1 MSPSQSPTLAPRPHK
16 SDSWL
21 LFNPERLAILLA
33 KQTPAQQDMDSGIPS
48 LNIPATPEDVELL
61 GGTPVEGLR
70 AVLDNLDALVYVSDF
85 ETHELLYMN
94 AYGRKIWG
102 SIDGR
107 KCWEVLQDSASPCDF
122 CTNHLLIDSAG
133 SPSPPHIWEFQNRL
147 DQRWYQCRD
156 QAIPWIDGRLV
167 RLEIATDITERKEME
182 LALKEA
188 HKKAKAA
195 ALEDDLTGLRNRRAF
210 FELGN
215 QLLKQ
220 SRRNGSPLAII
231 MLDLDHF
238 KQINDNHGHDAGDA
252 VLRHIGQVLESNVRE
267 ADIAARIGGE
277 EFAILLADAHAVEA
291 SDMAERL
298 LSLMQKT
305 PVWYRDVQIR
315 PTASF
320 GISSLHPEEPN
331 LENLMARAD
340 SAMYESKALGRGR
353 VRVKP

>member
-1 MSPSQSPTLAPRPHK
+1 MK
-16 SDSWL
+16 
-21 LFNPERLAILLA
+21 
-33 KQTPAQQDMDSGIPS
+33 SGIPS
-48 LNIPATPEDVELL
+48 LNLPTAPEAGGISEVTPA
-61 GGTPVEGLR
+61 EGLR
-70 AVLDNLDALVYVSDF
+70 AVLDNLDALVYVSDL
-85 ETHELLYMN
+85 ETHDLLYMN

-122 CTNHLLIDSAG
+122 CTNHLLIDAEG
-133 SPSPPHIWEFQNRL
+133 TPSPPHIWEFQNRL

-188 HKKAKAA
+188 HEKARAA

-238 KQINDNHGHDAGDA
+238 KQINDYHGHEAGDE
-252 VLRHIGQVLESNVRE
+252 VLRHIGQILEGNVRE

-277 EFAILLADAHAVEA
+277 EFAILLADAHAVQA
-291 SDMAERL
+291 SELAERL
-298 LSLMQKT
+298 LELMQKT
-305 PVWYRDVQIR
+305 PVRYRDMRIR

-320 GISSLHPEEPN
+320 GISALHPEEPDLKN
-331 LENLMARAD
+331 LLARAD
-340 SAMYESKALGRGR
+340 NAMYESKALGRSQ
-353 VRVKP
+353 VRINP

>member
-1 MSPSQSPTLAPRPHK
+1 MK
-16 SDSWL
+16 
-21 LFNPERLAILLA
+21 
-33 KQTPAQQDMDSGIPS
+33 SGIPS
-48 LNIPATPEDVELL
+48 LNIPAAPEAVINSEVTPA
-61 GGTPVEGLR
+61 EGLR

-102 SIDGR
+102 SIDGKR
-107 KCWEVLQDSASPCDF
+107 CWEVLQDSANPCEF
-122 CTNHLLIDSAG
+122 CTNHLLIDSEG
-133 SPSPPHIWEFQNRL
+133 TPSPPHIWEFQNRL
-147 DQRWYQCRD
+147 DKRWYQCRD

-167 RLEIATDITERKEME
+167 RLEIATDITDRKEME

-188 HKKAKAA
+188 HEKARAA
-195 ALEDDLTGLRNRRAF
+195 ALEDDLTGLHNRRAF

-231 MLDLDHF
+231 MFDLDHF
-238 KQINDNHGHDAGDA
+238 KQINDNHGHEAGDE
-252 VLRHIGQVLESNVRE
+252 VLRHIGQLLEGNVRE

-277 EFAILLADAHAVEA
+277 EFAILLADAQTAQA
-291 SDMAERL
+291 SEMAERL
-298 LSLMQKT
+298 LGIMQKT
-305 PVWYRDVQIR
+305 PVRYRDVRIR

-320 GISSLHPEEPN
+320 GISALHPEEPN
-331 LENLMARAD
+331 LENLLARAD

-353 VRVKP
+353 VRIKA

>member
-1 MSPSQSPTLAPRPHK
+1 MK
-16 SDSWL
+16 S
-21 LFNPERLAILLA
+21 A
-33 KQTPAQQDMDSGIPS
+33 IPS
-48 LNIPATPEDVELL
+48 LNLPAAPEAGDISEVTPA
-61 GGTPVEGLR
+61 EGLR
-70 AVLDNLDALVYVSDF
+70 AVLDNLDALVYVSDL

-122 CTNHLLIDSAG
+122 CTNHLLIDAEG
-133 SPSPPHIWEFQNRL
+133 TPSPPHIWEFQNRL

-188 HKKAKAA
+188 HKKARAA

-231 MLDLDHF
+231 MFDLDYF
-238 KQINDNHGHDAGDA
+238 KKINDNHGHEAGDE
-252 VLRHIGQVLESNVRE
+252 VLRHIGQLLESNVRE

-277 EFAILLADAHAVEA
+277 EFAILLADAHAVQA
-291 SDMAERL
+291 SELAERL
-298 LSLMQKT
+298 LELMQKT
-305 PVWYRDVQIR
+305 PVRYRDVRIR

-320 GISSLHPEEPN
+320 GISALHPEEPDLKN
-331 LENLMARAD
+331 LLARAD
-340 SAMYESKALGRGR
+340 NAMYESKALGRGR
-353 VRVKP
+353 VRIKP

>member
-1 MSPSQSPTLAPRPHK
+1 MK
-16 SDSWL
+16 
-21 LFNPERLAILLA
+21 
-33 KQTPAQQDMDSGIPS
+33 SGIPS
-48 LNIPATPEDVELL
+48 LNLPVAPEAGDISEATPA
-61 GGTPVEGLR
+61 EGLR

-85 ETHELLYMN
+85 KTHELLYIN
-94 AYGRKIWG
+94 AYGRRIWG
-102 SIDGR
+102 AIDGK
-107 KCWEVLQDSASPCDF
+107 KCWEVLQNNTSPCDF
-122 CTNHLLIDSAG
+122 CTNHLLIDSEG

-188 HKKAKAA
+188 HEKARAA

-238 KQINDNHGHDAGDA
+238 KQINDNHGHEAGDE
-252 VLRHIGQVLESNVRE
+252 VLRHIGQILEGNVRE

-277 EFAILLADAHAVEA
+277 EFAILLADSDTIQA
-291 SDMAERL
+291 SEMAQRL
-298 LSLMQKT
+298 LGLMQAT
-305 PVWYRDVQIR
+305 PVRYRDVHIR

-320 GISSLHPEEPN
+320 GVSALHPEEPN
-331 LENLMARAD
+331 LENLLARAD
-340 SAMYESKALGRGR
+340 NAMYESKALGRGR
-353 VRVKP
+353 VRIKP

>member
-1 MSPSQSPTLAPRPHK
+1 MK
-16 SDSWL
+16 
-21 LFNPERLAILLA
+21 
-33 KQTPAQQDMDSGIPS
+33 SGIPS
-48 LNIPATPEDVELL
+48 LNLPAVPEAGDISKATPA
-61 GGTPVEGLR
+61 EGLR

-85 ETHELLYMN
+85 KTHELLYIN
-94 AYGRKIWG
+94 AYGRRIWG
-102 SIDGR
+102 AIDGK
-107 KCWEVLQDSASPCDF
+107 KCWEVLQNNTSPCDF
-122 CTNHLLIDSAG
+122 CTNHLLIDSEG

-147 DQRWYQCRD
+147 DKRWYQCRD

-188 HKKAKAA
+188 HRKARAA

-231 MLDLDHF
+231 MFDLDHF
-238 KQINDNHGHDAGDA
+238 KQINDNHGHEAGDE
-252 VLRHIGQVLESNVRE
+252 VLRHIGQILEGNVRE

-277 EFAILLADAHAVEA
+277 EFAILLADADTVQA
-291 SDMAERL
+291 SEMAERL
-298 LSLMQKT
+298 LGLMQET
-305 PVWYRDVQIR
+305 PVRYRDVHIR

-320 GISSLHPEEPN
+320 GVSALHPEEPN
-331 LENLMARAD
+331 LENLLARAD
-340 SAMYESKALGRGR
+340 NAMYESKALGRGR
-353 VRVKP
+353 VRIKP

>member
-1 MSPSQSPTLAPRPHK
+1 MKSAIPFLNLPAAPEAGGI
-16 SDSWL
+16 S
-21 LFNPERLAILLA
+21 EV
-33 KQTPAQQDMDSGIPS
+33 TPA
-48 LNIPATPEDVELL
+48 
-61 GGTPVEGLR
+61 EGLR
-70 AVLDNLDALVYVSDF
+70 AVLDNLDALVYVSDL
-85 ETHELLYMN
+85 ETHDLLYMN

-122 CTNHLLIDSAG
+122 CTNHLLIDAEG
-133 SPSPPHIWEFQNRL
+133 TPSPPHIWEFQNRL

-188 HKKAKAA
+188 HEKARAA

-231 MLDLDHF
+231 MFDLDYF
-238 KQINDNHGHDAGDA
+238 KKINDNHGHEAGDE
-252 VLRHIGQVLESNVRE
+252 VLRHIGQLLESNVRE

-277 EFAILLADAHAVEA
+277 EFAILLADAHAVQA
-291 SDMAERL
+291 SELAERL
-298 LSLMQKT
+298 LELMQKT
-305 PVWYRDVQIR
+305 PVRYRDVRIR

-320 GISSLHPEEPN
+320 GISALHPEEPDLKN
-331 LENLMARAD
+331 LLARAD
-340 SAMYESKALGRGR
+340 NAMYESKALGRGR
-353 VRVKP
+353 VRIKP

>member
-1 MSPSQSPTLAPRPHK
+1 M
-16 SDSWL
+16 
-21 LFNPERLAILLA
+21 N
-33 KQTPAQQDMDSGIPS
+33 SGIPS
-48 LNIPATPEDVELL
+48 LNIPVTPE
-61 GGTPVEGLR
+61 GAGTSEITPPEGLR
-70 AVLDNLDALVYVSDF
+70 AILDNLDALVYVSDF

-94 AYGRKIWG
+94 AYGRRVWG

-107 KCWEVLQDSASPCDF
+107 KCWEVLQNNDSPCDF
-122 CTNHLLIDSAG
+122 CTNHLLIDSEGTA
-133 SPSPPHIWEFQNRL
+133 SPPHIWEFQNRL
-147 DQRWYQCRD
+147 DKRWYQCRD

-167 RLEIATDITERKEME
+167 RLEIATDITDRKEME

-188 HKKAKAA
+188 HNKARAA

-238 KQINDNHGHDAGDA
+238 KQINDSQGHEAGDE
-252 VLRHIGQVLESNVRE
+252 VLRHIGQVLEGNVRE

-277 EFAILLADAHAVEA
+277 EFAILLADSDTIQA
-291 SDMAERL
+291 SEMAQRL
-298 LSLMQKT
+298 LRLMQET
-305 PVWYRDVQIR
+305 PVRYRDVHIR

-320 GISSLHPEEPN
+320 GISALHPEEPDLKN
-331 LENLMARAD
+331 LLARAD
-340 SAMYESKALGRGR
+340 NAMYESKALGRGR
-353 VRVKP
+353 VRIKP

>member
-1 MSPSQSPTLAPRPHK
+1 MK
-16 SDSWL
+16 
-21 LFNPERLAILLA
+21 
-33 KQTPAQQDMDSGIPS
+33 SGIPS
-48 LNIPATPEDVELL
+48 LNLPTAPEAGGFSEATPA
-61 GGTPVEGLR
+61 EGLR

-85 ETHELLYMN
+85 ETHELLYIN

-102 SIDGR
+102 AIDGK
-107 KCWEVLQDSASPCDF
+107 KCWEALQNNTSPCDF
-122 CTNHLLIDSAG
+122 CTNHLLIDSEG
-133 SPSPPHIWEFQNRL
+133 SPSPPYIWEFQNRL

-188 HKKAKAA
+188 HKKARAA
-195 ALEDDLTGLRNRRAF
+195 SLEDDLTGLRNRRAF

-231 MLDLDHF
+231 MFDLDHF
-238 KQINDNHGHDAGDA
+238 KQINDNHGHEAGDE
-252 VLRHIGQVLESNVRE
+252 VLRHIGQILEGNVRE

-277 EFAILLADAHAVEA
+277 EFAILLADADTVQA
-291 SDMAERL
+291 SEMAERL
-298 LSLMQKT
+298 LGLMQET
-305 PVWYRDVQIR
+305 PVRYRDVHIR

-320 GISSLHPEEPN
+320 GVSALHPEEPN
-331 LENLMARAD
+331 LENLLARAD
-340 SAMYESKALGRGR
+340 NAMYESKALGRGR
-353 VRVKP
+353 VRIKP

>member
-1 MSPSQSPTLAPRPHK
+1 MK
-16 SDSWL
+16 
-21 LFNPERLAILLA
+21 
-33 KQTPAQQDMDSGIPS
+33 SGIPS
-48 LNIPATPEDVELL
+48 LNLPAAPEAGGISEVTPA
-61 GGTPVEGLR
+61 EGLR
-70 AVLDNLDALVYVSDF
+70 AVLDNLDALVYVSDL
-85 ETHELLYMN
+85 ETHDLLYMN

-122 CTNHLLIDSAG
+122 CTNHLLIDAEG
-133 SPSPPHIWEFQNRL
+133 TPSPPHIWEFQNRL

-167 RLEIATDITERKEME
+167 RLEIATDITERKVME

-188 HKKAKAA
+188 HEKARAA

-231 MLDLDHF
+231 MFDLDYF
-238 KQINDNHGHDAGDA
+238 KKINDNHGHEAGDE
-252 VLRHIGQVLESNVRE
+252 VLRHIGQLLESNVRE

-277 EFAILLADAHAVEA
+277 EFAILLADAHAVQA
-291 SDMAERL
+291 SELAERL
-298 LSLMQKT
+298 LELMQKS
-305 PVWYRDVQIR
+305 PVRYRDVRIR

-320 GISSLHPEEPN
+320 GISALHPEEPDLKN
-331 LENLMARAD
+331 LLARAD
-340 SAMYESKALGRGR
+340 NAMYESKALGRGR
-353 VRVKP
+353 VRIKP

>member
-1 MSPSQSPTLAPRPHK
+1 
-16 SDSWL
+16 
-21 LFNPERLAILLA
+21 
-33 KQTPAQQDMDSGIPS
+33 
-48 LNIPATPEDVELL
+48 
-61 GGTPVEGLR
+61 
-70 AVLDNLDALVYVSDF
+70 
-85 ETHELLYMN
+85 MN

-122 CTNHLLIDSAG
+122 CTNHLLIDAEG
-133 SPSPPHIWEFQNRL
+133 TPSPPHIWEFQNRL

-188 HKKAKAA
+188 HEKARAA

-231 MLDLDHF
+231 MFDLDYF
-238 KQINDNHGHDAGDA
+238 KKINDNHGHEAGDE
-252 VLRHIGQVLESNVRE
+252 VLRHIGQLLESNVRE

-277 EFAILLADAHAVEA
+277 EFAILLADAHAVQA
-291 SDMAERL
+291 SELAERL
-298 LSLMQKT
+298 LELMQKT
-305 PVWYRDVQIR
+305 PVRYRDVRIR

-320 GISSLHPEEPN
+320 GISALHPEEPDLKN
-331 LENLMARAD
+331 LLARAD
-340 SAMYESKALGRGR
+340 NAMYESKALGRGR
-353 VRVKP
+353 VQIKP

>member
-1 MSPSQSPTLAPRPHK
+1 MK
-16 SDSWL
+16 
-21 LFNPERLAILLA
+21 
-33 KQTPAQQDMDSGIPS
+33 SGIPS
-48 LNIPATPEDVELL
+48 LNLPVAPEAGDISEATPA
-61 GGTPVEGLR
+61 EGLR

-85 ETHELLYMN
+85 KTHELLYIN
-94 AYGRKIWG
+94 AYGRRIWG
-102 SIDGR
+102 AIDGK
-107 KCWEVLQDSASPCDF
+107 KCWEVLQNNTSPCDF
-122 CTNHLLIDSAG
+122 CTNHLLIDSEG

-188 HKKAKAA
+188 HEKARAA

-238 KQINDNHGHDAGDA
+238 KQINDNHGHEAGDE
-252 VLRHIGQVLESNVRE
+252 VLRHIGQILEGNVRE

-277 EFAILLADAHAVEA
+277 EFAILLADAHAVQA
-291 SDMAERL
+291 SELAERL
-298 LSLMQKT
+298 LELMQKT
-305 PVWYRDVQIR
+305 PVRYRDMRIR

-320 GISSLHPEEPN
+320 GISALHPEEPDLKN
-331 LENLMARAD
+331 LLARAD
-340 SAMYESKALGRGR
+340 NAMYESKALGRSQ
-353 VRVKP
+353 VRINP

>member
-1 MSPSQSPTLAPRPHK
+1 MK
-16 SDSWL
+16 S
-21 LFNPERLAILLA
+21 A
-33 KQTPAQQDMDSGIPS
+33 IPS
-48 LNIPATPEDVELL
+48 LNLPAAPEAGGISEVTPA
-61 GGTPVEGLR
+61 EGLR
-70 AVLDNLDALVYVSDF
+70 AVLDNLDALVYVSDL
-85 ETHELLYMN
+85 ETHDLLYMN

-122 CTNHLLIDSAG
+122 CTNHLLIDAEG
-133 SPSPPHIWEFQNRL
+133 TPSPPHIWEFQNRL

-188 HKKAKAA
+188 HEKARAA

-220 SRRNGSPLAII
+220 SRRSGSPLAII
-231 MLDLDHF
+231 MFDLDYF
-238 KQINDNHGHDAGDA
+238 KKINDNHGHEAGDE
-252 VLRHIGQVLESNVRE
+252 VLRHIGQLLESNVRE

-277 EFAILLADAHAVEA
+277 EFAILLADAHAVQA
-291 SDMAERL
+291 SELAERL
-298 LSLMQKT
+298 LELMQKT
-305 PVWYRDVQIR
+305 PVRYRDVRIR

-320 GISSLHPEEPN
+320 GISALHPEEPDLKN
-331 LENLMARAD
+331 LLARAD
-340 SAMYESKALGRGR
+340 NAMYQSKALGRGR
-353 VRVKP
+353 VRIKP

>member
-1 MSPSQSPTLAPRPHK
+1 M
-16 SDSWL
+16 
-21 LFNPERLAILLA
+21 N
-33 KQTPAQQDMDSGIPS
+33 SGIPS
-48 LNIPATPEDVELL
+48 LNIPAAPEGSGISEITPA
-61 GGTPVEGLR
+61 EGLR

-94 AYGRKIWG
+94 AYGRRIWG
-102 SIDGR
+102 SIDGK
-107 KCWEVLQDSASPCDF
+107 KCWEVLQDNASPCDF
-122 CTNHLLIDSAG
+122 CTNHLLIDSEG
-133 SPSPPHIWEFQNRL
+133 NPSPPHIWEFQNRL
-147 DQRWYQCRD
+147 DNRWYQCRD

-167 RLEIATDITERKEME
+167 RLEIATDITDRKEME

-188 HKKAKAA
+188 HAKARAA
-195 ALEDDLTGLRNRRAF
+195 ALEDDLTGLYNRRAF

-220 SRRNGSPLAII
+220 TRRNGSPLAII
-231 MLDLDHF
+231 MFDLDHF
-238 KQINDNHGHDAGDA
+238 KKINDNHGHDAGDE
-252 VLRHIGQVLESNVRE
+252 VLRHVGRVLMSNVRE

-277 EFAILLADAHAVEA
+277 EFAILLGDAHAAQA
-291 SDMAERL
+291 SELAERL
-298 LSLMQKT
+298 LGVMHET
-305 PVWYRDVQIR
+305 PVRYHDVRIR

-320 GISSLHPEEPN
+320 GISSLHPDEPN

>member
-1 MSPSQSPTLAPRPHK
+1 MK
-16 SDSWL
+16 
-21 LFNPERLAILLA
+21 
-33 KQTPAQQDMDSGIPS
+33 SGIPS
-48 LNIPATPEDVELL
+48 LNLPAAPEAGGISEVTPA
-61 GGTPVEGLR
+61 EGLR
-70 AVLDNLDALVYVSDF
+70 AVLDNLDALVYVSDL
-85 ETHELLYMN
+85 ETHDLLYMN

-122 CTNHLLIDSAG
+122 CTNHLLIDAEG

-167 RLEIATDITERKEME
+167 RLEIATDITGRKEME

-188 HKKAKAA
+188 HEKARAA

-231 MLDLDHF
+231 MFDLDHF
-238 KQINDNHGHDAGDA
+238 KKINDNHGHEAGDE
-252 VLRHIGQVLESNVRE
+252 VLRQIGRLLESNVRE

-277 EFAILLADAHAVEA
+277 EFAILLADAHAVQA
-291 SDMAERL
+291 SELAERL
-298 LSLMQKT
+298 LELMQKT
-305 PVWYRDVQIR
+305 PVRYRDVRIR

-320 GISSLHPEEPN
+320 GISALHPEEPDLKN
-331 LENLMARAD
+331 LLARAD
-340 SAMYESKALGRGR
+340 NAMYESKALGRGR
-353 VRVKP
+353 VRIKP